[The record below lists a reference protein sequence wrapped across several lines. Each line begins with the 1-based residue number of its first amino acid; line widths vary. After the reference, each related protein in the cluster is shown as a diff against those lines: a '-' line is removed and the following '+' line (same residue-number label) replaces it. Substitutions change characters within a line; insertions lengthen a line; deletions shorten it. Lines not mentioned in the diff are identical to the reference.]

1 MSEHIVSR
9 NVYFAVFAALILLT
23 ALTTTVALFDLGVF
37 NPIVALTIAITKA
50 TLVVLFFMHL
60 RYSSRVT
67 QLVAGAAIFWLLLLF
82 GLTLSDYLTR
92 IPIRIG

>member
-9 NVYFAVFAALILLT
+9 NVYVAVFAALILLT
-23 ALTTTVALFDLGVF
+23 ALTTTVALVDLGVF
-37 NPIVALTIAITKA
+37 NPIMAMTIAIAKA

-60 RYSSRVT
+60 RYSSRMT

>member
-1 MSEHIVSR
+1 MSEHVVSR

-23 ALTTTVALFDLGVF
+23 GLTTTVALFDLGVF
-37 NPIVALTIAITKA
+37 NPIVAMTIAITKA

>member
-1 MSEHIVSR
+1 MSEHVVSR

-23 ALTTTVALFDLGVF
+23 GLTTTVALFDLGVF
-37 NPIVALTIAITKA
+37 NPILAMTIAITKA

>member
-9 NVYFAVFAALILLT
+9 NVYFAVFAALIVLT
-23 ALTTTVALFDLGVF
+23 GLTTTVATIDLHVF
-37 NPIVALTIAITKA
+37 NPIVAMTIAVTKA

-60 RYSSRVT
+60 RYSSRTT

-82 GLTLSDYLTR
+82 GLILSDYLTR
-92 IPIRIG
+92 IPIRVG